1 MAGLNVKVG
10 TVYECPELRCGE
22 GQRGAWAFFRVKAKK
37 GYDSLNV
44 WASNPANING
54 ATAVKVIS
62 IDNVEL
68 KSRLDERSQKWYK
81 DYNVTCTLERAESG
95 RQGAGSGFV
104 DTEEDINKLFGL
116 A

>member
-10 TVYECPELRCGE
+10 AVYECPELRSGE
-22 GQRGAWAFFRVKAKK
+22 GQRGAWAFFKIKAKK

-44 WASNPANING
+44 WASNPQSING
-54 ATAVKVIS
+54 ATAVKVVS
-62 IDNVEL
+62 IDAVEL

-81 DYNVTCTLERAESG
+81 DYNVTATLERAESG
-95 RQGAGSGFV
+95 RQGAGSGFM

-116 A
+116 G